1 MGFGGGLLHSHHH
14 VYPAGSGQQQ
24 VTCYHHKDN
33 NNEWDIIPRWD
44 EPPYDPE
51 SPVIRFVQHNDVVR
65 LSHSMTTRNLHS
77 HTVSAPITKLNNEVS
92 CYGNST
98 IGDIHDYWV
107 VEVVDDTLRGGR
119 ANVDRIHALTT
130 RLRFRHQVLG
140 CYLYAGTAM
149 LPQWGWKQVEVSCVP
164 ENNPKDAHT
173 YWNVEAHYN
182 DKRQFF
188 FPHRSDVPLTFIVV
202 LIVPP
207 ADSRHFKSPFLRD
220 FWHLN
225 VAMMNSNNALIP
237 DPDKEDILASVP
249 FDWPFLYLG
258 LRMCGWGDEQTK
270 YYLMGNPIVWWGG
283 AGSLIVA
290 LGTFGVYLMR
300 MQRKYFVM
308 SERKLLF
315 IFVCLGLGLTWAQR
329 IGTTFCT
336 WGRLHSLG
344 GRCIMVSSTVC
355 FCDRH

>member
-14 VYPAGSGQQQ
+14 TYPAGSGQQQ

-77 HTVSAPITKLNNEVS
+77 HTVAAPITKLNNEVS

-140 CYLYAGTAM
+140 CYLYAGSAM

-188 FPHRSDVPLTFIVV
+188 FTSFRCPAHIYCCTDSTPRRFPPLQVAVPARL
-202 LIVPP
+202 LAPQRRHDELEQR
-207 ADSRHFKSPFLRD
+207 ADSRP
-220 FWHLN
+220 
-225 VAMMNSNNALIP
+225 
-237 DPDKEDILASVP
+237 
-249 FDWPFLYLG
+249 G
-258 LRMCGWGDEQTK
+258 
-270 YYLMGNPIVWWGG
+270 
-283 AGSLIVA
+283 
-290 LGTFGVYLMR
+290 
-300 MQRKYFVM
+300 
-308 SERKLLF
+308 
-315 IFVCLGLGLTWAQR
+315 
-329 IGTTFCT
+329 
-336 WGRLHSLG
+336 
-344 GRCIMVSSTVC
+344 
-355 FCDRH
+355 